1 MADCAECGT
10 ELPADATACP
20 ECGTPVP
27 EVLPDDQD
35 PWPLRLLLGG
45 WRGPLSVAGSALV
58 ATFVIVALAA
68 ASLLVL
74 RTPGSDEPMLA
85 DTGAGRWLRYACSA
99 VGLAFGSS
107 VSVTQEYDTPE
118 ELPLPEPTL
127 YSVRFVPLAVTLFVL
142 LALWLLARRR
152 GTVADRVGDAVRT
165 AAVFAAGVAAVT
177 AFGRWS
183 AGSDDF
189 SPVFRMKYV
198 FTTSPWKALFWA
210 FPAAFAVVW
219 LASGRERLPER
230 YRDWA
235 NAARGAAVG
244 VATGVAASFLL
255 LVSLAYLYADRA
267 HAAAA
272 DVTSALPVA
281 TTYSPNLGTAAF
293 GWASAGTLGRSG
305 LAGRFSLG
313 ADDLGPGVYA
323 AVLIPVVAVVVGVL
337 VVRRRV
343 DAPDVA
349 RVAALMAVPATALWL
364 VLAAAG
370 TLSAGTP
377 AGFGVGGGSV
387 AGPVKWN
394 ALLVAL
400 WFGPF
405 AWLVARLIARRSFD
419 RGSDAP

>member
-1 MADCAECGT
+1 MAACAECGT

-27 EVLPDDQD
+27 EVLPDDPE
-35 PWPLRLLLGG
+35 PWRPRLLTGD
-45 WRGPLSVAGSALV
+45 WRGPLSVAAPALV
-58 ATFVIVALAA
+58 ATFVIVTLAA

-74 RTPGSDEPMLA
+74 RTPGSDEPLLA

-107 VSVTQEYDTPE
+107 VSVTQEYDTPDE
-118 ELPLPEPTL
+118 FPLPEPTL
-127 YSVRFVPLAVTLFVL
+127 YSVRFVPLAVTFFAL

-152 GTVADRVGDAVRT
+152 GTVADRVGEAMRT

-183 AGSDDF
+183 AGDDS
-189 SPVFRMKYV
+189 SPVFPMRYV

-210 FPAAFAVVW
+210 FLAAFAVGW
-219 LASGRERLPER
+219 LASAQGPVPER
-230 YRDWA
+230 YREWA
-235 NAARGAAVG
+235 VAARGAAVG

-281 TTYSPNLGTAAF
+281 TTYAPNLGTAAF

-343 DAPDVA
+343 DGPDVA

-370 TLSAGTP
+370 TLSVGTV

-387 AGPVKWN
+387 AGPVRWN

-405 AWLVARLIARRSFD
+405 AWLVARLVARRPFD
-419 RGSDAP
+419 RRTDAP